1 MKADNIYLKL
11 IFSCTTLVYSRNKN
25 KIGVHQTENISHCP
39 SVVEKMTKFNYPITR
54 QNRGLKDSITPD
66 V

>member
-39 SVVEKMTKFNYPITR
+39 SVVEKMTKFNYPIDLTVPR
-54 QNRGLKDSITPD
+54 YD
-66 V
+66 VFGIFI